1 LETSS
6 IANSEIDVIV
16 DRIAPDLI
24 ALRRRLHQQ
33 PELAFEEHATAALV
47 AEYMKNAGLQVRTG
61 IGGTGVVG
69 LLEGAAPGRRI
80 GVRADMD
87 ALPITEQS
95 RVPFPSQVPGR
106 MHACGHD
113 VHTVIALGVAQVM
126 SALGSRLSGGL
137 KFIFQPAEETLS
149 GAAAMIADGVLEDP
163 PMDAILGYHNWPLMR
178 TGCVGYHSG
187 AVMASSDAFDITLTG
202 KAGHAAH
209 PHTGIDA
216 LLGAAQLINALQTVI
231 SREIAPAIPA
241 VLTVGQ
247 IEGGVARNVIPDR
260 VVLRGTARTLDAGA
274 ARQVETSVRRI
285 TAGVCSSMRLEHEIT
300 WKRQAPVL
308 QNDAGTLAGVLAS
321 ARDVLGA
328 AQVLDLGAASMGSE
342 DFAWFTE
349 RIPAAHL
356 KIGSKSDGL
365 DTAIH
370 RANYECN
377 ELAIAIGVR
386 TIARAVLDLLA
397 KK

>member
-1 LETSS
+1 LISN
-6 IANSEIDVIV
+6 AEIDAIV
-16 DRIAPDLI
+16 DRITPDLI
-24 ALRRRLHQQ
+24 ALRRRLHQH
-33 PELAFEEHATAALV
+33 PELAFEEHVT
-47 AEYMKNAGLQVRTG
+47 AGLIADYLKRVGIEVRTG

-69 LLEGAAPGRRI
+69 LLEGASAGRRI
-80 GVRADMD
+80 GVRSDID

-95 RVPFPSQVPGR
+95 GVQFPSQMPGR

-113 VHTVIALGVAQVM
+113 AHTAIALGVAHV
-126 SALGSRLSGGL
+126 LSTMRGKLTGGVKL
-137 KFIFQPAEETLS
+137 IFQPAEETLS

-163 PMDAILGYHNWPLMR
+163 PMDVILGYHNWPLLQ
-178 TGCVGYHSG
+178 TGLVAYHSS

-216 LLGAAQLINALQTVI
+216 LVGVAQLITALQTVI

-247 IEGGVARNVIPDR
+247 IEGGTARNVIADR

-274 ARQVETSVRRI
+274 AEQVEASVRRI
-285 TAGVCSSMRLEHEIT
+285 VGGVCSSLRLEHEIM

-308 QNDAGTLAGVLAS
+308 QNDARILAGVLAS
-321 ARDVLGA
+321 ARDVLGPT
-328 AQVLDLGAASMGSE
+328 QIVDLGAASMGSE
-342 DFAWFTE
+342 DFAWFAE

-356 KIGSKSDGL
+356 RIGSKIDGL
-365 DTAIH
+365 DTAVH
-370 RANYECN
+370 RANYDCN
-377 ELAIAIGVR
+377 ELAIPIGVR
-386 TIARAVLDLLA
+386 TVTRAVVDLLA
-397 KK
+397 EK